1 MPTSKQCRL
10 ALTLALIIGCG
21 GPGSAPPVTP
31 ASSPSPL
38 TANPASTPR
47 SAYGPTSDADDLTH
61 PTAADSALLAADT
74 AAELKVAA
82 DSAADEA
89 VLEELAEARPEG
101 DEAEEKTGDARPEAV
116 VPGGAEELADAVTW
130 DIDVETFNSHARVQ
144 YYLDF
149 FRGRG
154 RERMAIWLTRLPRY
168 EVMIRERLQR
178 ESLPGDLVYLALI
191 ESGFSNTA
199 TSRAKAVG
207 MWQFM
212 KATGKG
218 YGLRVDS
225 WVDERRDPFRATDA
239 AVRHLRDLNRRFNS
253 LYLAAAAYNAGSGKV
268 SRGLRRL
275 PDDESDSANSDATF
289 FRLYDT
295 KLLRRETKDYVPK
308 LIAAALIAKQP
319 NRYGFRMGTAQP
331 AAYDS
336 IIVPDMTGLDVLAR
350 LADTTVAAIR
360 ELNPQYLRLATPP
373 GTRSIVRLPA
383 GHGPTTVAAYA
394 ELPPRQRVTFV
405 EHFVARGETL
415 SGIALRYRVS
425 QAMLAASNP
434 KVQSRRIR
442 VGQRIVVPTGGA
454 LSTRVARRMAEPV
467 VAAGTSTRTF
477 HRVKRGETISEIA
490 DEYGVT
496 QRELMTWNGLD
507 SRGRIRIGQRIR
519 VLSPDGRAAPR
530 VEPSPE
536 RAAGKTHIVRRGET
550 LRGLA
555 KRYGVSIQ
563 ALREANGLTERETL
577 KTGIALRI
585 PG

>member
-1 MPTSKQCRL
+1 
-10 ALTLALIIGCG
+10 
-21 GPGSAPPVTP
+21 VE
-31 ASSPSPL
+31 
-38 TANPASTPR
+38 
-47 SAYGPTSDADDLTH
+47 
-61 PTAADSALLAADT
+61 ADS
-74 AAELKVAA
+74 V
-82 DSAADEA
+82 ADE
-89 VLEELAEARPEG
+89 VLLEELAEAHPRSG
-101 DEAEEKTGDARPEAV
+101 EAEEASSDASELI
-116 VPGGAEELADAVTW
+116 PGGVEALANAVTW

-149 FRGRG
+149 FLGRG
-154 RERMAIWLTRLPRY
+154 RERMAIWLNRMPRY
-168 EVMIRERLQR
+168 ESMIRQRLQR
-178 ESLPGDLVYLALI
+178 DSLPGDLVYLALI

-218 YGLRVDS
+218 YGLRIDS

-239 AVRHLRDLNRRFNS
+239 AARHLRDLNRRFNS

-275 PDDESDSANSDATF
+275 PDEESEATNSDASF

-295 KLLRRETKDYVPK
+295 RLLRRETKDYVPK

-319 NRYGFRMGTAQP
+319 ERYGFRPGKADP
-331 AAYDS
+331 VAYDS

-373 GTRSIVRLPA
+373 GTRSLVRLPA
-383 GHGPTTVAAYA
+383 GRGPMTVAAYA
-394 ELPPRQRVTFV
+394 ELPPRRRVTFV

-425 QAMLAASNP
+425 QSLLMASNP
-434 KVQSRRIR
+434 KVKSRLLRI
-442 VGQRIVVPTGGA
+442 GQRIVVPTGGA
-454 LSTRVARRMAEPV
+454 LSTKVALRMAEPV
-467 VAAGTSTRTF
+467 VAAGTTKRTF
-477 HRVKRGETISEIA
+477 HRVQRGQTISELA

-496 QRELMTWNGLD
+496 QRELLGWNGLD
-507 SRGRIRIGQRIR
+507 RRGRIRAGQRIR
-519 VLSPDGRAAPR
+519 VAPPGAPAPR
-530 VEPSPE
+530 RVQPGTQRP
-536 RAAGKTHIVRRGET
+536 AVKTHIVRRGDT
-550 LRGLA
+550 LKGLA
-555 KRYGVSIQ
+555 RRYGVSIQ
-563 ALREANGLTERETL
+563 ALREANGLAKQETL
-577 KTGIALRI
+577 RTGIALRI